1 MRLVNEN
8 CQEVEETWLHVKQ
21 LAALLVKTC
30 SKENIKKRSNNY
42 LKVIALL
49 LKYPEILFKLE

>member
-30 SKENIKKRSNNY
+30 SKENIKKEA
-42 LKVIALL
+42 KI
-49 LKYPEILFKLE
+49 I